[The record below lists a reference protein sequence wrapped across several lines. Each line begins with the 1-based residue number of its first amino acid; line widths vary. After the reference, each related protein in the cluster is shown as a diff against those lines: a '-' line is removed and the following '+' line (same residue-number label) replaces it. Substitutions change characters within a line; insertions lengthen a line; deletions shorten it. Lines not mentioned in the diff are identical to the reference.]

1 MQFTL
6 AVLVAIIGLGNA
18 FVTKPLGK
26 RAGLAPLR
34 ENFFIDLPTLND
46 PVKVTPALLQGE
58 ANYKNFVGKYDPNA
72 LLLGGEKFS
81 LIKRVRELELL
92 SKTVD
97 SGLLQALQ
105 DKGVTLTQLERLLP
119 IIDNAGLLPLALK
132 NKDLLVGVLP
142 LLVEPAPALLPLVTS
157 VVSTSPST
165 FASLGV
171 AFFLA
176 GGYELFE
183 GNVLGVLPILLGA
196 PALVL
201 GAVLSK
207 ISEPL
212 PAVSQ
217 AAVAIQEGSV
227 STSRP
232 VASGGGSRP
241 RARKAAPGPA
251 PVKAGK
257 SGASVKAG
265 KSGAPVK
272 AAVVSASPF
281 AIGPFAVADENGKRK
296 VIRIN

>member
-1 MQFTL
+1 MQFTV
-6 AVLVAIIGLGNA
+6 AVVVAFIGLCNA
-18 FVTKPLGK
+18 FVTKPLG
-26 RAGLAPLR
+26 RRQGLAPLR
-34 ENFFIDLPTLND
+34 ENFYIDLPTLND
-46 PVKVTPALLQGE
+46 PAKVTPALLQGE

-72 LLLGGEKFS
+72 LLLGGEQYA

-157 VVSTSPST
+157 VVSTSSGT
-165 FASLGV
+165 YAGLGV
-171 AFFLA
+171 ALFLA
-176 GGYELFE
+176 GGFELFE
-183 GNVLGVLPILLGA
+183 GNGLGVLPILLGA

-201 GAVLSK
+201 SAVIGK

-217 AAVAIQEGSV
+217 AAVAVQSGSV
-227 STSRP
+227 SISRP

-241 RARKAAPGPA
+241 RAAARKAAPVAKKAA
-251 PVKAGK
+251 PGKATVET
-257 SGASVKAG
+257 SVKTA
-265 KSGAPVK
+265 AP
-272 AAVVSASPF
+272 AAAASQ
-281 AIGPFAVADENGKRK
+281 NGKRK
-296 VIRIN
+296 TVRIN